1 MTATQ
6 QNLGGRLPLA
16 NPAILTAEQR
26 QLLDTVLQ
34 TRVPWADAAGFRV
47 TTADGRLIGPFNAFL
62 LQPEVAA
69 KFLEFRTTATD
80 HTTLSEREREIVT
93 IAVGAVWGAE
103 YELYAHAALAR
114 HAGLSDDDVA
124 TLLVG
129 DTPDS
134 LNVRER
140 LAAEV
145 ARQLSAAHRVPDK
158 LYLEAEKAFGA
169 KGLFDIV
176 ALMGQYQTVCTLL
189 ALFDVPAPN

>member
-1 MTATQ
+1 MTETQ

-26 QLLDTVLQ
+26 QLFDTVLQ
-34 TRVPWADAAGFRV
+34 TRVPWADAAGFQV

-62 LQPEVAA
+62 LQPEVAT
-69 KFLEFRTTATD
+69 KFLEFRATATEN
-80 HTTLSEREREIVT
+80 TTLSEREREIVI

-103 YELYAHAALAR
+103 YELYAHTALAR

-189 ALFDVPAPN
+189 TLFDVPAPN